1 MKKIMILGLLL
12 TGINGGLKMEKIMPK
27 YSVNVYTLPNGMKV
41 IVTEVP
47 ENEMV
52 AIQFWVQTGSAD
64 ETETESG
71 IAHVLEHM
79 AFKGSEK
86 VPGADFAGKIEGL
99 GGYINA
105 FTSSDN
111 TVYHITIHKKN
122 FEEAIKILSDVI
134 TAPLVSPEEL
144 KKELE
149 VILEEWRRGEDI
161 PEVRL
166 YKEFFLNAYKI
177 HPYRNPTIGK
187 PETISSF
194 KREDVLNF
202 MKKWYYPE
210 NSFLV
215 IAGGINPESAFQIAK
230 KYFGEWKREKGEKRK
245 RVQEPQQ
252 NELKTFVVKG
262 NFAETRLMIGFH
274 TVNLRHPD
282 APVLDLIS
290 SLFTQIYSSR
300 LNKELYLKKNLVH
313 NIFSYSYTP
322 YDDGIFIIGASLDA
336 QNVEKVIKELTKE
349 IKNFPWIITE
359 EDLANAKISTIKS
372 YLLLNQRVDSLA
384 REIGFFT
391 SFAGDPSA
399 INSYIESIVKTSIQ
413 DVKRVF
419 KKYFKIENM
428 TAGLLL
434 EKGSEE
440 ISENTIKKWIEEI
453 WGAEK
458 KELIKSKETL
468 KDEIIKVKL
477 SNGPVVLMK
486 KTKGTGTI
494 DFTLYLKGGVLYE
507 PEDKVGISNFIARTL
522 PRGTEKFSQ
531 EELMVKLDEIGGSFS
546 ASAGSDSFVIGFS
559 FLKGFEEEGMNLLM
573 EILLNPSFPDEEIE
587 KVRKQIVDDIKAR
600 EDYLPSLVRDGLQEG
615 LYKNHPFRFNP
626 LGTTATVQSITR
638 EDLIKFWKKMMVG
651 ENIVAGVVGDF
662 DDEFENLL
670 IKSLAEVENGVAPS
684 KPLSA
689 VLPPTK
695 VEEVVK
701 QVERKQVHIMV
712 GFLTVPINH
721 PDIYPLIVLDGILS
735 GQGGRI
741 FRELRDEKALAYA
754 LTAISFRSSEP
765 GYIAVYLGCD
775 PSKYGEALR
784 GIIDILN
791 KLEEDLTEDEVN
803 RAKNMLIGNYW
814 IWLQSTSSKSDALA
828 RSEFYKLG
836 YNGFRNYEE
845 YIKGVTIDD
854 VKKVIRR
861 YITPD
866 RYVIS
871 IVGNFKKNN

>member
-1 MKKIMILGLLL
+1 
-12 TGINGGLKMEKIMPK
+12 
-27 YSVNVYTLPNGMKV
+27 
-41 IVTEVP
+41 
-47 ENEMV
+47 
-52 AIQFWVQTGSAD
+52 
-64 ETETESG
+64 
-71 IAHVLEHM
+71 
-79 AFKGSEK
+79 
-86 VPGADFAGKIEGL
+86 
-99 GGYINA
+99 
-105 FTSSDN
+105 
-111 TVYHITIHKKN
+111 
-122 FEEAIKILSDVI
+122 
-134 TAPLVSPEEL
+134 
-144 KKELE
+144 
-149 VILEEWRRGEDI
+149 
-161 PEVRL
+161 
-166 YKEFFLNAYKI
+166 LNN
-177 HPYRNPTIGK
+177 R
-187 PETISSF
+187 
-194 KREDVLNF
+194 
-202 MKKWYYPE
+202 
-210 NSFLV
+210 
-215 IAGGINPESAFQIAK
+215 
-230 KYFGEWKREKGEKRK
+230 
-245 RVQEPQQ
+245 
-252 NELKTFVVKG
+252 
-262 NFAETRLMIGFH
+262 
-274 TVNLRHPD
+274 
-282 APVLDLIS
+282 
-290 SLFTQIYSSR
+290 
-300 LNKELYLKKNLVH
+300 
-313 NIFSYSYTP
+313 
-322 YDDGIFIIGASLDA
+322 
-336 QNVEKVIKELTKE
+336 
-349 IKNFPWIITE
+349 
-359 EDLANAKISTIKS
+359 
-372 YLLLNQRVDSLA
+372 
-384 REIGFFT
+384 
-391 SFAGDPSA
+391 
-399 INSYIESIVKTSIQ
+399 
-413 DVKRVF
+413 
-419 KKYFKIENM
+419 
-428 TAGLLL
+428 
-434 EKGSEE
+434 SEE

-458 KELIKSKETL
+458 RELIKRKEIL
-468 KDEIIKVKL
+468 KDEITRLKL

-600 EDYLPSLVRDGLQEG
+600 EDYLPSLARDGLQEG

-670 IKSLAEVENGVAPS
+670 IKSLAEVENGGAPS

-701 QVERKQVHIMV
+701 QVERKQVHIML

-775 PSKYGEALR
+775 PSKYEEARR
-784 GIIDILN
+784 GIIDILG

-836 YNGFRNYEE
+836 YNGFRDYEE

-871 IVGNFKKNN
+871 IVGNFKRNN

>member
-64 ETETESG
+64 EIETESG

-86 VPGADFAGKIEGL
+86 VPGTDFAGKIEGL

-177 HPYRNPTIGK
+177 HPYRNPTIGR

-215 IAGGINPESAFQIAK
+215 IAGGIKPEHAFQIAK

-262 NFAETRLMIGFH
+262 NFAETRLMMGFH
-274 TVNLRHPD
+274 TVNLKHPD
-282 APVLDLIS
+282 SPVLDLIS

-322 YDDGIFIIGASLDA
+322 YDDGIFIIGASLDV

-384 REIGFFT
+384 REIGFFA
-391 SFAGDPSA
+391 SFAGDPLA

-413 DVKRVF
+413 DVRRVF

-458 KELIKSKETL
+458 RELIKRKEIL
-468 KDEIIKVKL
+468 KDEITRLKL

-600 EDYLPSLVRDGLQEG
+600 EDYLPSLARDGLQEG

-670 IKSLAEVENGVAPS
+670 IKSLAEVENGGAPS

-701 QVERKQVHIMV
+701 QVERKQVHIML

-775 PSKYGEALR
+775 PSKYEEARR
-784 GIIDILN
+784 GIIDILG

-836 YNGFRNYEE
+836 YNGFRDYEE

-871 IVGNFKKNN
+871 VVGNFKKE

>member
-64 ETETESG
+64 EIETESG

-86 VPGADFAGKIEGL
+86 VPGTDFAGKIEGL

-134 TAPLVSPEEL
+134 TAPLVSHEEL

-177 HPYRNPTIGK
+177 HPYRNPTIGR

-215 IAGGINPESAFQIAK
+215 IAGGIKPENAFQIAK

-262 NFAETRLMIGFH
+262 NFAETRLMMGFH
-274 TVNLRHPD
+274 TVNLKHPD
-282 APVLDLIS
+282 SPVLDLIS

-322 YDDGIFIIGASLDA
+322 YDDGIFIIGASLDV

-384 REIGFFT
+384 REIGFFA
-391 SFAGDPSA
+391 SFAGDPLA

-413 DVKRVF
+413 DVRRVF

-458 KELIKSKETL
+458 RELIKRKEIL
-468 KDEIIKVKL
+468 KDEITRLKL

-600 EDYLPSLVRDGLQEG
+600 EDYLPSLARDGLQEG

-670 IKSLAEVENGVAPS
+670 IKSLAEVENGGAPS

-701 QVERKQVHIMV
+701 QVERKQVHIML

-775 PSKYGEALR
+775 PSKYEEARR
-784 GIIDILN
+784 GIIDILG

-836 YNGFRNYEE
+836 YNGFRDYEE

-871 IVGNFKKNN
+871 IVGNFKRNN

>member
-64 ETETESG
+64 EIETESG

-86 VPGADFAGKIEGL
+86 VPGTDFAGKIEGL

-177 HPYRNPTIGK
+177 HPYRNPTIGR

-215 IAGGINPESAFQIAK
+215 IAGGIKPENAFQIAK

-262 NFAETRLMIGFH
+262 NFAETRLMMGFH
-274 TVNLRHPD
+274 TVNLKHPD
-282 APVLDLIS
+282 SPVLDLIS

-322 YDDGIFIIGASLDA
+322 YDDGIFIIGASLDV

-384 REIGFFT
+384 REIGFFA
-391 SFAGDPSA
+391 SFAGDPLA

-413 DVKRVF
+413 DVRRVF

-458 KELIKSKETL
+458 RELIKRKEIL
-468 KDEIIKVKL
+468 KDEITRLKL

-600 EDYLPSLVRDGLQEG
+600 EDYLPSLARDGLQEG

-670 IKSLAEVENGVAPS
+670 IKSLAEVENGGAPS

-701 QVERKQVHIMV
+701 QVERKQVHIML

-775 PSKYGEALR
+775 PSKYEEARR
-784 GIIDILN
+784 GIIDILG

-836 YNGFRNYEE
+836 YNGFMDYEE

-871 IVGNFKKNN
+871 IVGNFKRNN

>member
-64 ETETESG
+64 EIETESG

-86 VPGADFAGKIEGL
+86 VPGTDFAGKIEGL

-215 IAGGINPESAFQIAK
+215 IAGGIKPENAFQIAK

-322 YDDGIFIIGASLDA
+322 YDDGIFIIGASLDV

-670 IKSLAEVENGVAPS
+670 IKSLAEVENGGAPS

-689 VLPPTK
+689 LLPPTK

-701 QVERKQVHIMV
+701 QVERKQVHIML

-775 PSKYGEALR
+775 PSKYEEARR
-784 GIIDILN
+784 GIIDILG

-836 YNGFRNYEE
+836 YNGFRDYEE

-871 IVGNFKKNN
+871 IVGNFKRNN